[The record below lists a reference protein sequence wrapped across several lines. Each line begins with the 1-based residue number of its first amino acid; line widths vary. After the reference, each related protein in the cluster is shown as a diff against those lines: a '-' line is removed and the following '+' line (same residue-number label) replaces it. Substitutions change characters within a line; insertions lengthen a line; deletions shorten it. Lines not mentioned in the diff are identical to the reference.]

1 MKGLQWGARLTLVLG
16 LVGGLLVFA
25 LLLTPRPAVPPA
37 PEPPPPTSEADA
49 LTASAASE
57 VAQGN
62 TARARQLLENAL
74 AKAPSHAPALLL
86 KTCITLESG
95 PPQEAEAALALLRE
109 AEPQRSEPR
118 LLQGLLEHR
127 ARAPDAGWRQAFLRA
142 WTELGRPSFVDSPL
156 LPAIDLEAPELLPT
170 DAWEHAASP
179 AVRLTLV
186 LAMYK
191 LSEPSARWLV
201 EHLPTVEDAALVQA
215 ASVRLLASTLP
226 PTLRPKARATVR
238 RRLERLVKDS
248 PDLLQPRL
256 LLLLAQA
263 SEWGAFSEQELET
276 LEAITSHPNWQ
287 RTSFLQTFLQA
298 RAHLKEARHP
308 SPGVSAFTVARIS
321 SNRWGLLLLSQ
332 RAEATR
338 RQLLPGSRHRLG
350 RVLWNLGSYL
360 RQQSS
365 LQESNY
371 GLQFMAEGAADMGD
385 EQEEQRLDQALEEA
399 LDLQRASDQAA
410 PERWP
415 LPSLWEEVL
424 EARARDEWA
433 YVRELTAA
441 TPAP

>member
-1 MKGLQWGARLTLVLG
+1 
-16 LVGGLLVFA
+16 
-25 LLLTPRPAVPPA
+25 
-37 PEPPPPTSEADA
+37 
-49 LTASAASE
+49 
-57 VAQGN
+57 
-62 TARARQLLENAL
+62 
-74 AKAPSHAPALLL
+74 
-86 KTCITLESG
+86 
-95 PPQEAEAALALLRE
+95 
-109 AEPQRSEPR
+109 
-118 LLQGLLEHR
+118 
-127 ARAPDAGWRQAFLRA
+127 
-142 WTELGRPSFVDSPL
+142 LGRPSFVDSPL

-170 DAWEHAASP
+170 DEWEHATSP
-179 AVRLTLV
+179 SVRLTLV
-186 LAMYK
+186 LVMQQ

-226 PTLRPKARATVR
+226 PTLRSEARATVR
-238 RRLERLVKDS
+238 RRLERLVEDS

-256 LLLLAQA
+256 LLLLARA

-276 LEAITSHPNWQ
+276 LEAITS
-287 RTSFLQTFLQA
+287 SLQTFLEA

-308 SPGVSAFTVARIS
+308 SPGVSASTMARIS

-360 RQQSS
+360 SQQSS
-365 LQESNY
+365 LRESNF
-371 GLQFMAEGAADMGD
+371 GLQFMSEGATDMGD
-385 EQEEQRLDQALEEA
+385 EQEAERLDNALEEA

-433 YVRELTAA
+433 HVREFAA
-441 TPAP
+441 APRAP